1 MQAQGNSHRLALLK
15 AKLVPLLKDNP
26 SPDMVAALLNADNTL
41 TNSGKPWTGGGVVAL
56 VNRLDLLS
64 KGTLVDQ
71 TESPLPTKVPHLGKP
86 TVENVRSNRFAKRDT
101 QPVIT
106 VRCQTC
112 AKTGTIAREGNPPLR
127 SDGSA
132 RTFRCSACG
141 GEGVVI

>member
-15 AKLVPLLKDNP
+15 AKLVPLLKDKP

-56 VNRLDLLS
+56 VNRFDLLS
-64 KGTLVDQ
+64 KSTLVDRI
-71 TESPLPTKVPHLGKP
+71 ESPSPTKSPHLGKP
-86 TVENVRSNRFAKRDT
+86 AIANVRSTKSVKRDT
-101 QPVIT
+101 QPLIT

-112 AKTGTIAREGNPPLR
+112 AKTGTIAREGNTPLR

-132 RTFRCSACG
+132 RTFRCTACG